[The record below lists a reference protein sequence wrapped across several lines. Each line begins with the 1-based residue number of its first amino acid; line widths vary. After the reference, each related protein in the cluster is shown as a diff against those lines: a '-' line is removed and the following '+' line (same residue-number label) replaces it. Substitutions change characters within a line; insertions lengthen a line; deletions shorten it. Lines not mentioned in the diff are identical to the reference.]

1 MSIIVMQMLSV
12 LTLMDLTPAHAA
24 LDILEMEHPAPV
36 NYQRICI
43 FKRPYIV
50 AIKTGGSGGRTGR
63 GGGGGWCKLR
73 LCSVIS
79 NICLGL
85 F

>member
-12 LTLMDLTPAHAA
+12 ITLMDLTPAHAA

-43 FKRPYIV
+43 FKRPYII
-50 AIKTGGSGGRTGR
+50 AIQTGGAGVGQ
-63 GGGGGWCKLR
+63 GGGGGGGVNYVSAPL
-73 LCSVIS
+73 
-79 NICLGL
+79 
-85 F
+85 

>member
-12 LTLMDLTPAHAA
+12 ITLMDLTPAHAA

-43 FKRPYIV
+43 FKGPYII

-63 GGGGGWCKLR
+63 GGGRCKLR